1 MHIIAACQGINILF
15 FLLSPYF
22 QQFNQD
28 QYRVIVLIYGVKSK
42 LCQHRTFTDGH
53 LSITATFHHLY
64 NSHFHPCAD
73 PYKNVCFTLNGQ
85 LILPYWL
92 GRMAIAKQFDYVI
105 KLFLNMKLTCNAIN
119 FELHRSVVQ
128 TLRPTNQQHSMGLIT
143 MLFLWLQSK
152 LFQLLWTAIVIT
164 SV

>member
-1 MHIIAACQGINILF
+1 MHVTVACQGINILF
-15 FLLSPYF
+15 SYCRLIFSSSTKISTG
-22 QQFNQD
+22 
-28 QYRVIVLIYGVKSK
+28 VVVLIYGVKSK
-42 LCQHRTFTDGH
+42 LCQHWTFTDGH

-64 NSHFHPCAD
+64 NSHFHSCAD

-105 KLFLNMKLTCNAIN
+105 KLLLNMKLTCNAIN